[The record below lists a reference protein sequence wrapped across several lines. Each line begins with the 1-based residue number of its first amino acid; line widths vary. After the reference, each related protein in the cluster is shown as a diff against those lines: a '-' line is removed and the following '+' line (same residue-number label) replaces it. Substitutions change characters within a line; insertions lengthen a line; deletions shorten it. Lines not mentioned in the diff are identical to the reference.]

1 MTSFQ
6 ERLLEHDGE
15 GGALIGYRVLI
26 EKKHVLPG
34 ALIGDGALIGYYR
47 ALI

>member
-1 MTSFQ
+1 M
-6 ERLLEHDGE
+6 
-15 GGALIGYRVLI
+15 LI

-47 ALI
+47 ALIRIFTVIKIKKSL